1 MEEFMLDYLREEFA
15 AYSNELIIIGVLI
28 IAFVSFYSRFFLKS
42 SKKKKRTNRLQHG
55 RRARPHLYLCSVYFG
70 TDDTRVS
77 HNSEKPVQKICTPKH
92 TKINPVFDT

>member
-42 SKKKKRTNRLQHG
+42 SKKKNTTNQVNSRAAERGLFVSMFCLFWHG
-55 RRARPHLYLCSVYFG
+55 RY
-70 TDDTRVS
+70 
-77 HNSEKPVQKICTPKH
+77 
-92 TKINPVFDT
+92 